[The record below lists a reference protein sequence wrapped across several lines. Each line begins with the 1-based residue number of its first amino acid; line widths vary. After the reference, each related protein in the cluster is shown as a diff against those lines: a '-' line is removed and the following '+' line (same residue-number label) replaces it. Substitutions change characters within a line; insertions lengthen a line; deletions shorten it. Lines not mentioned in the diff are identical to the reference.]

1 MTYPQFPTC
10 LLLFGLSAY
19 THFLSRARYSMHG
32 RSSEKNVMIA
42 AAKTD
47 EEALSLE
54 VGSDE
59 GDTLMDIE
67 VKYLCCPTTASE

>member
-1 MTYPQFPTC
+1 
-10 LLLFGLSAY
+10 
-19 THFLSRARYSMHG
+19 MHG

-42 AAKTD
+42 AAAKTD

-54 VGSDE
+54 LGCDE

-67 VKYLCCPTTASE
+67 VKYLCYPTATTSE